1 MNTAN
6 KFEELRYIPQDSVP
20 VTREGVDAIV
30 YLYFNEG
37 LHSTS
42 AIAYAGKATKP
53 AWHYRYSNAERAH
66 AKAQEFLDGVAQRHA
81 AKVEQK
87 AQRKAFKTSLK
98 VGEILSYS
106 WGYDQ
111 TNVSFYEVVAVSAT
125 GKTVTVRKIGQDSV
139 AESAGY
145 MSEYRVPV
153 PGNYIDEPMR
163 KPVRDGDRVPMKFGS
178 ASKWNGEP
186 EYCSWYA

>member
-1 MNTAN
+1 MLSAVQVVSHCFIKHSQ
-6 KFEELRYIPQDSVP
+6 KFPGFGRRTP
-20 VTREGVDAIV
+20 
-30 YLYFNEG
+30 
-37 LHSTS
+37 
-42 AIAYAGKATKP
+42 
-53 AWHYRYSNAERAH
+53 YSNAERAN
-66 AKAQEFLDGVAQRHA
+66 AKAQEFLDAVAQRQA
-81 AKVEQK
+81 AKAEQN

-125 GKTVTVRKIGQDSV
+125 GKTVTVRKIAQDSV
-139 AESAGY
+139 AEGAGY

-153 PGNYIDEPMR
+153 PGKFNDEPMR
-163 KPVRDGDRVPMKFGS
+163 KPVREGDRVPMKFGS
-178 ASKWNGEP
+178 ASRWSGKP